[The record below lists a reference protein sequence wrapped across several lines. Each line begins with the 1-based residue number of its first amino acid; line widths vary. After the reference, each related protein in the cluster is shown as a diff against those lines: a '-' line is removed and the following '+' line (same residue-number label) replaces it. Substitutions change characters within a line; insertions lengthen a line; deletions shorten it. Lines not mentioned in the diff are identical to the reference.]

1 MKLSTDT
8 SRYTTTITKAADF
21 GIEEEDLSHIMGILR
36 SQIYTDK
43 LLAVIREYSTNARDA
58 NIEAGHG
65 SAIDV
70 ILPTFAS
77 PIDGMVNVA
86 AVPPATDKPSLSH

>member
-8 SRYTTTITKAADF
+8 NRYSTTITKAADF
-21 GIEEEDLSHIMGILR
+21 GIQDEDLSHIMGILR

-58 NIEAGHG
+58 NIEAGNG
-65 SAIDV
+65 
-70 ILPTFAS
+70 S
-77 PIDGMVNVA
+77 PIDITLPISVVA
-86 AVPPATDKPSLSH
+86 E